1 MRLIELNINRRGDV
15 MKISDKGLV
24 LIKSFEGCHLDAYK
38 CPAGVWTIG
47 YGHTKGVYQGMKIT
61 QSQAD
66 SFLREDCNRFE
77 KNVNS
82 FASKYNWTQ
91 NEFDALVCF
100 AFNIGSIN
108 KLTGT
113 PAGTRTKEE
122 IAATIRAYNKD
133 ATGKVL
139 PGLVRRRQ
147 AEYELFT
154 TGVKNMTNT
163 VLQKGAQGK
172 EVKELQNGLIIRGY
186 NLGKVDGDFGEKTET
201 AVEAFQKDAG
211 LKVDG
216 VVGENTR
223 NALEKIKVL
232 SVKADGDKAVSK
244 NFKVKEFACKD
255 GSDRLVLD
263 EEFISSKLQKI
274 RTHFGV
280 PVTINSAY
288 RNAAYNKKVGGSSN
302 SYHVK
307 GRAFD
312 IVVKGKTPAEVARY
326 AKSIGIKGV
335 IQYNTFV
342 HIDSRPKKY
351 YARNNNG
358 KVTVVNNF

>member
-1 MRLIELNINRRGDV
+1 MF
-15 MKISDKGLV
+15 MKISNKGLE
-24 LIKSFEGCHLDAYK
+24 LIKSFEGCHLEAYK
-38 CPAGVWTIG
+38 CPSGKWTIG
-47 YGHTKGVYQGMKIT
+47 YGHTNGVYQGMKIT

-66 SFLREDCNRFE
+66 SFLREDCNKFE
-77 KNVNS
+77 KNVNK

-113 PAGTRTKEE
+113 PSGTRTKQQ
-122 IAATIRAYNKD
+122 IADAIRLYNKD
-133 ATGKVL
+133 STGKVL
-139 PGLVRRRQ
+139 AGLVRRRQ

-154 TGVKNMTNT
+154 TGVKTMTNS
-163 VLQKGAQGK
+163 VLKKGMKGDA
-172 EVKELQNGLIIRGY
+172 VKELQNGLIIRGY
-186 NLGKVDGDFGEKTET
+186 SLGKADGDFGAKTET
-201 AVEAFQKDAG
+201 AVKAFQKDCG
-211 LKVDG
+211 LTMDG
-216 VVGENTR
+216 VVGKNTYK
-223 NALEKIKVL
+223 ALDRFKIL
-232 SVKADGDKAVSK
+232 SVKTDGNKSISK
-244 NFKVKEFACKD
+244 NFKVYEFACKD
-255 GSDRLVLD
+255 GSDQLVLD
-263 EEFISSKLQKI
+263 EEFVATNLQKI
-274 RTHFGV
+274 RIHFGV

-288 RNAAYNKKVGGSSN
+288 RNPTYNKKVGGASN

-342 HIDSRPKKY
+342 HVDSRPNKY

-358 KVTVVNNF
+358 KITVVNNF

>member
-1 MRLIELNINRRGDV
+1 
-15 MKISDKGLV
+15 MKISDKGLE
-24 LIKSFEGCHLDAYK
+24 LIKSFEGCHLTAYK

-61 QSQAD
+61 QSQAN
-66 SFLREDCNRFE
+66 SFLREDCNKFE

-91 NEFDALVCF
+91 NEFDALVSF

-108 KLTGT
+108 QLT
-113 PAGTRTKEE
+113 ANGTRTKEQV
-122 IAATIRAYNKD
+122 ANSMLLYNK
-133 ATGKVL
+133 AGGKVL
-139 PGLVRRRQ
+139 AGLVRRRQ

-154 TGVKNMTNT
+154 TGVKTMTNS
-163 VLQKGAQGK
+163 VLKKGMKGE

-186 NLGKVDGDFGEKTET
+186 NLGKADGDFGAKTET
-201 AVEAFQKDAG
+201 AVKAFQKDAG
-211 LKVDG
+211 LTTDG
-216 VVGENTR
+216 IVGKNTR
-223 NALEKIKVL
+223 TALNKIKVL
-232 SVKADGDKAVSK
+232 SVKADGTKAVSK

-255 GSDRLVLD
+255 GSDQLVLD
-263 EEFISSKLQKI
+263 EEFVTSKLQKI

-280 PVTINSAY
+280 PITINSAY
-288 RNAAYNKKVGGSSN
+288 RNPTYNKKVGGASN

-312 IVVKGKTPAEVARY
+312 IVVKGKTPAQVARY

>member
-1 MRLIELNINRRGDV
+1 
-15 MKISDKGLV
+15 MKISAKGLD
-24 LIKSFEGCHLDAYK
+24 LIKSFEGCHLEAYK

-61 QSQAD
+61 QSQAE

-77 KNVNS
+77 NNVNS

-91 NEFDALVCF
+91 NEFDALVSF

-113 PAGTRTKEE
+113 PSGTRTKQE
-122 IAATIRAYNKD
+122 ISDMIRAYNKD

-139 PGLVRRRQ
+139 AGLVRRRQ
-147 AEYELFT
+147 AEYDLFN
-154 TGVKNMTNT
+154 TGVKTMTNS
-163 VLQKGAQGK
+163 VLKKGMKGEA
-172 EVKELQNGLIIRGY
+172 VVELQNGLIARGY
-186 NLGKVDGDFGEKTET
+186 SLGKVDGDFGAKTET
-201 AVEAFQKDAG
+201 AVKAFQKDCG
-211 LKVDG
+211 LDFDG
-216 VVGENTR
+216 VVGKDTRRAMEN
-223 NALEKIKVL
+223 LKL
-232 SVKADGDKAVSK
+232 FSVKTDGNKTVSK

-255 GSDRLVLD
+255 GSDSLVID
-263 EEFISSKLQKI
+263 EDFVVSKLQKI

-288 RNAAYNKKVGGSSN
+288 RNPTYNKKVGGASN

-326 AKSIGIKGV
+326 ATSIGIKGV

-342 HIDSRPKKY
+342 HVDSRPNKY

-358 KVTVVNNF
+358 KVTVVSNF

>member
-1 MRLIELNINRRGDV
+1 
-15 MKISDKGLV
+15 MKISDKGLA
-24 LIKSFEGCHLDAYK
+24 LIKSFEGCHLEAYK

-47 YGHTKGVYQGMKIT
+47 FGHTKGVYQGMKIS
-61 QSQAD
+61 QSQAE
-66 SFLREDCNRFE
+66 SFLREDCARFE
-77 KNVNS
+77 KNVNGFS
-82 FASKYNWTQ
+82 NKYKWTQ
-91 NEFDALVCF
+91 DEFDALVCF

-113 PAGTRTKEE
+113 PSGSRTKQE
-122 IAATIRAYNKD
+122 IADTIRLYNKD
-133 ATGKVL
+133 AIGKVL

-154 TGVKNMTNT
+154 TGVKTMINT
-163 VLQKGAQGK
+163 VLQKDMQGD
-172 EVKELQNGLIIRGY
+172 EVKKLQNGLIVRGY
-186 NLGKVDGDFGEKTET
+186 SLGKVDGDFGTKTEA
-201 AVEAFQKDAG
+201 AVKAFQKDAG
-211 LKVDG
+211 LKTDGIVD
-216 VVGENTR
+216 ENTQK
-223 NALEKIKVL
+223 ALNKIKVL
-232 SVKADGDKAVSK
+232 SLKTDGNKSVSN

-263 EEFISSKLQKI
+263 EDFISSKLQKI

-288 RNAAYNKKVGGSSN
+288 RNASYNKKVGGSSN

-342 HIDSRPKKY
+342 HIDSRPTKY